1 MSMRRILITAI
12 VGLILVAGAAY
23 AYVTVLSEK
32 PPQRFNLI
40 ADVPRN
46 DASVIPSKGRTE
58 QALHDEFA
66 IEVKQR
72 LLAGYR
78 TLAYAD
84 RGRWSL
90 ATWAQLQWV
99 RDTLDGGGLENI
111 RAKADRSH
119 ELQDLSFARLLYEY
133 GRTASLN
140 EKEQA
145 EAALRDGKAI
155 VERLSAATPSTK
167 NPTDIVK
174 NIAAEIES
182 SVGLRAFTSGFPK
195 FGDVPLPSK
204 DD

>member
-1 MSMRRILITAI
+1 MSMRRILIATIA
-12 VGLILVAGAAY
+12 GFILVAGAAF

-40 ADVPRN
+40 ADVPRK
-46 DASVIPSKGRTE
+46 DANVIPSKGRTE
-58 QALHDEFA
+58 QALHDEIA
-66 IEVKQR
+66 TEVQKR
-72 LLAGYR
+72 LLAAYR

-111 RAKADRSH
+111 RAKAEQSLD
-119 ELQDLSFARLLYEY
+119 LQDLSFVRLLYEL
-133 GRTASLN
+133 GKTASPN

-145 EAALRDGKAI
+145 AAALRDGKVI
-155 VERLSAATPSTK
+155 IEELSATTPDTA
-167 NPTDIVK
+167 NPREILK
-174 NIAAEIES
+174 HAAAEIAS
-182 SVGLRAFTSGFPK
+182 SEGLRPLIAELPK